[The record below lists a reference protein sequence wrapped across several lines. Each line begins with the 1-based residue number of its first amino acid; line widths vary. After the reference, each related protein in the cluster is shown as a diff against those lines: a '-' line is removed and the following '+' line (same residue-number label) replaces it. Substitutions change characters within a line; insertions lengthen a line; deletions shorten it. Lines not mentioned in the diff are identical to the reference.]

1 MTVAYATVAELTEFI
16 AGRTPPDDA
25 ARLLARASELV
36 DEWVRA
42 PYTIDDTT
50 KLPTDPDIAAVLRD
64 ATCAVVEAWMEV
76 GEDNDIDGLA
86 GAQIAV
92 QGYSGP
98 RAPAVPPRVKRI
110 LANAGLLTPAPS
122 ALAGIYPGGSW

>member
-1 MTVAYATVAELTEFI
+1 MTVSYATVTELTEFI

-36 DEWVRA
+36 DDTVRA
-42 PYTIDDTT
+42 PFSIDATT
-50 KLPTDPDIAAVLRD
+50 KLPTDPDVAAAIRD

-76 GEDNDIDGLA
+76 GESNDVDGLA

-98 RAPAVPPRVKRI
+98 RAPTVQPRAVRA
-110 LANAGLLTPAPS
+110 LNTAGLLTIAPS
-122 ALAGIYPGGSW
+122 ALVGVDPGGRW